1 MRRVAQVCASTHV
14 AETAQTLVA
23 VAVALALTGV
33 LGVLVR
39 VVATAMVAVMIIAR

>member
-1 MRRVAQVCASTHV
+1 MRRVAQVCASMHV

-23 VAVALALTGV
+23 VAVALALIVV

-39 VVATAMVAVMIIAR
+39 VVATAMEAVMIIAR